1 MRLQVD
7 ALEREV
13 ENAREVERKLENKL
27 MEVMTDFVIILHV
40 LSVHSDAGGR
50 LLPQVW
56 DSFQIPVQAGN
67 LVCYLRRSA
76 FLFMVYGSWLRGF
89 VSGLAA
95 FGIRMCCLVK
105 GNFCS

>member
-1 MRLQVD
+1 LCRTCFENAPQCFSCVRLQVD

-27 MEVMTDFVIILHV
+27 MEVLTDFVIILHV

-67 LVCYLRRSA
+67 FECYLRRSA
-76 FLFMVYGSWLRGF
+76 FLLWFT
-89 VSGLAA
+89 AA
-95 FGIRMCCLVK
+95 G
-105 GNFCS
+105 